1 MCIFLCHDILS
12 YIIVSKTN
20 HIGIQYYMN
29 MENKTKKIWTGVFI
43 IMFLSIIIVVI
54 GATLLYHEHKSF
66 SIIMSV
72 TGVVASII
80 GIIVTLVQVSSA
92 INKTE
97 AVRTEVTKN
106 SQEIRAF
113 HSIASFNT
121 ESEKVRNILDSLS
134 SKEYRYLWWRIA
146 ELKDFLI
153 KQKENPVVSNNKT
166 SPPSETGT
174 ETSSASGK
182 TVRNACCRTR
192 QTVELFMHILNLS
205 GANTIFMVTAPV

>member
-1 MCIFLCHDILS
+1 
-12 YIIVSKTN
+12 
-20 HIGIQYYMN
+20 

-153 KQKENPVVSNNKT
+153 KQKENPVVSNNKKWCELIDAMIIDLGMDVQNLIKKSNNT
-166 SPPSETGT
+166 DYVLDVEAITQHMDKIGNLLA
-174 ETSSASGK
+174 EASGK
-182 TVRNACCRTR
+182 LENEKYGKSNV
-192 QTVELFMHILNLS
+192 S
-205 GANTIFMVTAPV
+205 